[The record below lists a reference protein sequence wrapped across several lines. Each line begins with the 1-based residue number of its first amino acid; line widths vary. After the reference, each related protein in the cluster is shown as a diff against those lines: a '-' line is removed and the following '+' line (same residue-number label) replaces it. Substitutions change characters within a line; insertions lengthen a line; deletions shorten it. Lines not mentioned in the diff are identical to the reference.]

1 MKAWRKAWKCLFWL
15 TALEFLLVYHCVVCK
30 IRETLIVENEKK
42 NLLSKVL
49 VISWEKHLRKWCT
62 DLVWLRRILL
72 LEDTSIEEQN
82 SSCRKC
88 DRSSW
93 DVKSISYGTYLILAK
108 NKKYVAGEE
117 TRPLRGGAHLAK
129 KNSYPARC
137 EKQVTEWKTT
147 CISLETKKRDVRRK
161 RETRPLA
168 RNEKRETRNATYLM
182 KNGTSQEMYGI
193 SRETWWFPLRKLGNF
208 NNI

>member
-1 MKAWRKAWKCLFWL
+1 M
-15 TALEFLLVYHCVVCK
+15 
-30 IRETLIVENEKK
+30 ENEKK

-49 VISWEKHLRKWCT
+49 VISWEKHLRTWCT
-62 DLVWLRRILL
+62 DLVWLWRILL

-93 DVKSISYGTYLILAK
+93 DVKSTSYGTYLILAK

-147 CISLETKKRDVRRK
+147 CIRWKRKKETFEENGKRDLLRETRNEK
-161 RETRPLA
+161 RET

-193 SRETWWFPLRKLGNF
+193 LRETSWLTLRKLGNF

>member
-49 VISWEKHLRKWCT
+49 VISWEKHLRRWCT

-72 LEDTSIEEQN
+72 LENTSIEQQN

-88 DRSSW
+88 DLTSW
-93 DVKSISYGTYLILAK
+93 DVKSISYGTYLILSK

-117 TRPLRGGAHLAK
+117 TRPLRGETHLAK
-129 KNSYPARC
+129 ENSYPARC

-147 CISLETKKRDVRRK
+147 CIRWKRKKETFEENGKRDLL
-161 RETRPLA
+161 RET
-168 RNEKRETRNATYLM
+168 RNEKRDMSYEKWDISRNVWHLTRNLVVSIE
-182 KNGTSQEMYGI
+182 KIRQ
-193 SRETWWFPLRKLGNF
+193 FQ
-208 NNI
+208 

>member
-1 MKAWRKAWKCLFWL
+1 MDHGAAKDWKRHRRRQRTLCFDHGSNQGISTTGEQIANNQKTYSVRGTVNEITTNTLSMWLFWL

-49 VISWEKHLRKWCT
+49 VISWEKHLSTWCT

-108 NKKYVAGEE
+108 NKKYAAGEE

-137 EKQVTEWKTT
+137 EKQVTEWK
-147 CISLETKKRDVRRK
+147 KRHAFR
-161 RETRPLA
+161 
-168 RNEKRETRNATYLM
+168 
-182 KNGTSQEMYGI
+182 
-193 SRETWWFPLRKLGNF
+193 
-208 NNI
+208 

>member
-49 VISWEKHLRKWCT
+49 VISWEKHLRTWCT

-88 DRSSW
+88 NRTSW
-93 DVKSISYGTYLILAK
+93 DVKSISYGTYLILSK

-117 TRPLRGGAHLAK
+117 TRPLRGETHLAK
-129 KNSYPARC
+129 KIRIQWDVRNKSPS
-137 EKQVTEWKTT
+137 EKNDMHFVGNE
-147 CISLETKKRDVRRK
+147 KKRHSRK
-161 RETRPLA
+161 TGNEISC
-168 RNEKRETRNATYLM
+168 EKRETRHILWKMGHLKKCMAFHE
-182 KNGTSQEMYGI
+182 KPGGWHWES
-193 SRETWWFPLRKLGNF
+193 
-208 NNI
+208 

>member
-15 TALEFLLVYHCVVCK
+15 TALEFFSVYHCVVCK

-49 VISWEKHLRKWCT
+49 VISLEKHLRTWCT

-108 NKKYVAGEE
+108 NKKYAAGEE
-117 TRPLRGGAHLAK
+117 TRPLRDGAHLAK
-129 KNSYPARC
+129 KKFVSS
-137 EKQVTEWKTT
+137 EMW
-147 CISLETKKRDVRRK
+147 ETSHRVKKNDMHFV
-161 RETRPLA
+161 
-168 RNEKRETRNATYLM
+168 RNEKKRHSRKTGNEIYLYIYILWKM
-182 KNGTSQEMYGI
+182 GHLKKCMAFHEKPGGWHWES
-193 SRETWWFPLRKLGNF
+193 
-208 NNI
+208 

>member
-1 MKAWRKAWKCLFWL
+1 MKTWRKAWKCLFWL

-30 IRETLIVENEKK
+30 IRETLIVEKEKK

-49 VISWEKHLRKWCT
+49 VISWEKHLRTWCT

-72 LEDTSIEEQN
+72 LEDTSIEKQN

-88 DRSSW
+88 DRTSW

-108 NKKYVAGEE
+108 NKKYAAGEE
-117 TRPLRGGAHLAK
+117 TSPLRGGAHLAK

-137 EKQVTEWKTT
+137 EKQVTEWKKRHAFRWKRKK
-147 CISLETKKRDVRRK
+147 ETFEENGKRD
-161 RETRPLA
+161 LF
-168 RNEKRETRNATYLM
+168 RETRNETYLM
-182 KNGTSQEMYGI
+182 KIGTSQEMYGI
-193 SRETWWFPLRKLGNF
+193 SRETWWLTLRKLGNF

>member
-1 MKAWRKAWKCLFWL
+1 M
-15 TALEFLLVYHCVVCK
+15 
-30 IRETLIVENEKK
+30 
-42 NLLSKVL
+42 L
-49 VISWEKHLRKWCT
+49 VISLEKHLRTWCT

-72 LEDTSIEEQN
+72 LEDTSIEQQN

-88 DRSSW
+88 DLTSW
-93 DVKSISYGTYLILAK
+93 DVKSISYGTYLILSK

-117 TRPLRGGAHLAK
+117 TRPLRDETHLAK
-129 KNSYPARC
+129 ENSYPARC

-147 CISLETKKRDVRRK
+147 CIRWKRKKETFEENGKRDLLRETK
-161 RETRPLA
+161 
-168 RNEKRETRNATYLM
+168 NEKRETRNATYLM

-208 NNI
+208 NNIWSKNIFFFLDGRVASFDTQEHYSTSSRWKRRKTSWTGT

>member
-49 VISWEKHLRKWCT
+49 VISWEKHLRTWCT
-62 DLVWLRRILL
+62 DLVWLWRILSL
-72 LEDTSIEEQN
+72 KDTSIEEQN
-82 SSCRKC
+82 SSCRKW

-108 NKKYVAGEE
+108 IKKYVAGEE

-129 KNSYPARC
+129 KKFVSSEMWETSHRV
-137 EKQVTEWKTT
+137 KKTT
-147 CISLETKKRDVRRK
+147 CISLETKKRHSRK
-161 RETRPLA
+161 TGNEISC
-168 RNEKRETRNATYLM
+168 EKRETRHILWKMGHLKKCMAFHE
-182 KNGTSQEMYGI
+182 KPGGWHWES
-193 SRETWWFPLRKLGNF
+193 
-208 NNI
+208 

>member
-49 VISWEKHLRKWCT
+49 VISWEKHLRTWCT

-93 DVKSISYGTYLILAK
+93 DVKSISYRTYLILAK
-108 NKKYVAGEE
+108 NKKYAAGEE
-117 TRPLRGGAHLAK
+117 TRPLRDWAHLAK
-129 KNSYPARC
+129 KKFVSSEMWETSHRV
-137 EKQVTEWKTT
+137 KKKT
-147 CISLETKKRDVRRK
+147 CISLETEKKRHSRK
-161 RETRPLA
+161 TG
-168 RNEKRETRNATYLM
+168 NEIYLYIYILWKM
-182 KNGTSQEMYGI
+182 GHLKKCMAFHEKPGGWHWES
-193 SRETWWFPLRKLGNF
+193 
-208 NNI
+208 

>member
-15 TALEFLLVYHCVVCK
+15 TALEFFLVYHCVVCK

-49 VISWEKHLRKWCT
+49 VISLEKHLRTWCT

-108 NKKYVAGEE
+108 NKKYAAGEE
-117 TRPLRGGAHLAK
+117 TRLLRDGAHLAK
-129 KNSYPARC
+129 KKFVSSEMWETSHRV
-137 EKQVTEWKTT
+137 KKTT
-147 CISLETKKRDVRRK
+147 CISLETKKKDIRGK
-161 RETRPLA
+161 RETRYIYIYISYEKWDIS
-168 RNEKRETRNATYLM
+168 RNVWHFTRNLVVDIE
-182 KNGTSQEMYGI
+182 KVRQ
-193 SRETWWFPLRKLGNF
+193 FQ
-208 NNI
+208 